1 MTETTR
7 IPLSVPVIEGNAWT
21 YVKECLDTGW
31 ISSAGKFVG
40 DFEEAIA
47 NIAGIPYAVATV
59 NGTAALQI
67 ALIVAGVKAGQGVI
81 APNLTFVA
89 SLNAISHLNAI
100 PVLIDAEADGWQ
112 MDLDLLEDYLA
123 NSCEKVEQGVRSPE
137 GLIITAILPV
147 HVLGNIG
154 HARRLMSLAKQ
165 YDLTVVEDS
174 TEALGSTYEGK
185 SAGSFGL
192 LGTFSFNGN
201 KILSTG
207 GGGMIV
213 TSNEQLAIRAKHL
226 TTTAKTRPD
235 EYFHDEIGYN
245 YRLVNLLAAVGV
257 SQAEVFSETLATRRH
272 IESHYRESL
281 AGVGDITFAK
291 VLPEVNP
298 NGWLTTFRT
307 GQMRELLASLT
318 QSGIECRPLW
328 VPMNQLPMFAACPF
342 IGEHDVSG
350 GLYESCISIP
360 SSGNLTPE
368 QGERVIDHIK
378 RFYEQH
384 A

>member
-1 MTETTR
+1 MTETAR
-7 IPLSVPVIEGNAWT
+7 IHLSVPVIEGNAWT

-40 DFEEAIA
+40 DFEQAIA
-47 NIAGIPYAVATV
+47 GLAGAPYAVATV

-67 ALIVAGVKAGQGVI
+67 ALLVAGVEAGQGVI

-89 SLNAISHLNAI
+89 SLNAISYLNAV

-123 NSCEKVEQGVRSPE
+123 NSCERVEQGVRSPE
-137 GLIITAILPV
+137 GLIITTILPV

-154 HARRLMSLAKQ
+154 HVRRLMALAEQ
-165 YDLTVVEDS
+165 YGLTVVEDS
-174 TEALGSTYEGK
+174 TEALGSTYEGQ
-185 SAGSFGL
+185 SAGTFGR

-213 TSNEQLAIRAKHL
+213 TGDEQLARRAKHL

-235 EYFHDEIGYN
+235 EYFHDEVGYN
-245 YRLVNLLAAVGV
+245 FRLVNLLAAVGL
-257 SQAEVFSETLATRRH
+257 SQAEVFPDTLATRRR
-272 IESHYRESL
+272 IEGHYRQAL
-281 AGVGDITFAK
+281 AGVGDITFAR
-291 VLPEVNP
+291 VLPDVNP

-307 GQMRELLASLT
+307 RHMRELLASLT
-318 QSGIECRPLW
+318 QAAIECRPLW
-328 VPMNQLPMFAACPF
+328 VPMNQLPMFANCPF
-342 IGEHDVSG
+342 IGEQNVSG
-350 GLYESCISIP
+350 QLYESCISIP
-360 SSGNLTPE
+360 SSGNLTAE

-378 RFYEQH
+378 HFYEQQ